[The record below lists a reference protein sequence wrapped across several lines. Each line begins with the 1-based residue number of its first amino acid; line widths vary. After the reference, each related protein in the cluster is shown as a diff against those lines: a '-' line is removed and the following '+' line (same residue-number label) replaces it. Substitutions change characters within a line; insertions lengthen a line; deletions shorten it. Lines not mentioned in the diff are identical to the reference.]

1 METSASEL
9 EQVVQLFKVL
19 SDRNRL
25 KILLFL
31 QTGEK
36 NVTTIAQEMDM
47 EQSAV
52 SHQLRLLRD
61 KHIVKTRRE
70 GKAILY
76 SLDDHH
82 VVEVLTKT
90 FEHVHH
96 QSSFF

>member
-1 METSASEL
+1 MWKSEATV
-9 EQVVQLFKVL
+9 EKIVQVFKVL

-36 NVTTIAQEMDM
+36 NVTTIAQEMAM

-52 SHQLRLLRD
+52 SHQLKILRD
-61 KHIVKTRRE
+61 QHIVKTRRE
-70 GKAILY
+70 GKAVLY

-82 VVEVLTKT
+82 VVELLTKT
-90 FEHVHH
+90 IEHIEH
-96 QSSFF
+96 Q